1 MTISFLPF
9 VLLCIALSTDT
20 FTAGL
25 SYSAGRVRVPVTSIL
40 ILSLVSGLTFTLSLL
55 AGEKITDLLPAGF
68 TRISSFLILLF
79 LSLYKLYD
87 ALPER
92 FHRNSGMTTA
102 SFSEK
107 INRGDVQRLSW
118 AEAALL
124 SLVLSV
130 DSITAGL
137 GSQMPPLPT
146 AAVVLLSSSI
156 HFFAM
161 LAGLFAGNLLVQRF
175 SCNFSWVSTA
185 LFFLLAL
192 SRIF

>member
-40 ILSLVSGLTFTLSLL
+40 ILSLVSGLL